1 MYMHMSMSMC
11 VCGVWSVECAR
22 QGAYSSHSDVGDVWD
37 MKWCVGG
44 VRTRHA
50 TAGRLQQPLTTW
62 EMVCARATRPLG
74 ACVARAACS
83 AAHAA
88 SLPKQPSVA
97 ARASRRLICRR
108 RSLRCLSSHL
118 RRRAPRAV

>member
-50 TAGRLQQPLTTW
+50 TAGRL
-62 EMVCARATRPLG
+62 RG
-74 ACVARAACS
+74 
-83 AAHAA
+83 
-88 SLPKQPSVA
+88 
-97 ARASRRLICRR
+97 SRRLLCR
-108 RSLRCLSSHL
+108 
-118 RRRAPRAV
+118 PRGLAA